1 LKRPVSIKSAG
12 FTLIELLC
20 VIAIIGLLAGL
31 ILPATSTVMLRAKN
45 IQCLN
50 NLKQIGIAAQAAAT
64 DNNGYFPII
73 AIDAQT
79 QTLVQNNNPDAG
91 PILNMVQALTP
102 YLGSGTAPGI
112 SPNTFQSK
120 VFQCPLDVAPGGPN
134 AYVNES
140 ALQQCY
146 CSYMWAPYSEDQPT
160 VAITVYRRS
169 GMVQKKLSRV
179 VLASDWW
186 PVHANSL
193 GGMADATNVMNMYA
207 VYADGHAAATGAGVG
222 NRPTT
227 APTP

>member
-1 LKRPVSIKSAG
+1 LKGLVRVKSPG

-20 VIAIIGLLAGL
+20 VIAIIALLAGL
-31 ILPATSTVMLRAKN
+31 LLPVTGTVMLRAKN

-50 NLKQIGIAAQAAAT
+50 NLKQIGIAAQALAT

-79 QTLVQNNNPDAG
+79 TTVVNSPTPLPT
-91 PILNMVQALTP
+91 MVAALSP
-102 YLGSGTAPGI
+102 YLGGGTAQGS
-112 SPNTFQSK
+112 SPNVTQSK
-120 VFQCPLDVAPGGPN
+120 IFQCPLDVAPGGPN
-134 AYVNES
+134 AYVNEF

-146 CSYMWAPYSEDQPT
+146 SSYMWAPYSEDQPT
-160 VAITVYRRS
+160 VAITVYRRT
-169 GMVQKKLSRV
+169 GMVQRQLSRV

-186 PVHANSL
+186 PVHANSI
-193 GGMADATNVMNMYA
+193 GGMADATHVMNMYA
-207 VYADGHAAATGAGVG
+207 VYADGHAAATGSGVG

>member
-1 LKRPVSIKSAG
+1 LKRPVSVKSAG

-20 VIAIIGLLAGL
+20 VIAIIALLAGL
-31 ILPATSTVMLRAKN
+31 ILPATGTVLLRAKN

-50 NLKQIGIAAQAAAT
+50 NLKQIGVAAQALAT

-79 QTLVQNNNPDAG
+79 TTVVQSPT
-91 PILNMVQALTP
+91 PLPTMVAALTP
-102 YLGSGTAPGI
+102 YLGSGTAPGS
-112 SPNTFQSK
+112 SPGTFQSK

-134 AYVNES
+134 AYTTEF

-146 CSYMWAPYSEDQPT
+146 SSYMWAPYSEDQPT
-160 VAITVYRRS
+160 VAITVYRRT

-207 VYADGHAAATGAGVG
+207 VYADGHAASTGAGVG

-227 APTP
+227 APPAP